1 MFLLLKGR
9 YFELGGNLPFYACF
23 IDRRWSRH
31 LPLGDLAATTYKQE
45 LVSFSMELLT
55 ALAIPYV
62 LSKEVFPRL
71 GYSAVNSTVH
81 RAAWLYSFALCVL
94 CYLAKESY
102 NKLHDSIWEVR
113 YIVGQR
119 LEDVDSRRC
128 QH

>member
-31 LPLGDLAATTYKQE
+31 LPLGDLAETTYKQE
-45 LVSFSMELLT
+45 LVSFSMELLI

-102 NKLHDSIWEVR
+102 NKLHDSIWEDR

-119 LEDVDSRRC
+119 LEDVD
-128 QH
+128 